1 LRLALAL
8 TLAIVAIELLGGFW
22 SRSLALFADAGHI
35 SADALGLALAWFAAW
50 QSRRPADARRTYGYH
65 RVGILAAMA
74 NALLLLGVIGLI
86 VLEAV
91 RRLLHPQPVAGGAV
105 VLTALVAIALNSYV
119 AWSLRHPGSDLNLRA
134 ALFHV
139 LGDLASASGVVAA
152 GLIILL
158 TGWLYA
164 DPLISLAIS
173 VLILLGAARIAR
185 DALHVLLEGTP
196 RGMDLAAVEQELMAG
211 TGVRSVHDLHV
222 WTISPQHSALS
233 AHLVVDPQS
242 VAAGEHLVRE
252 AERRV
257 CHRFGIGHTT
267 IQLETCHP
275 CADEQAHGAGD
286 HNHPH
291 PVEENPSPVR
301 RG

>member
-1 LRLALAL
+1 
-8 TLAIVAIELLGGFW
+8 
-22 SRSLALFADAGHI
+22 
-35 SADALGLALAWFAAW
+35 
-50 QSRRPADARRTYGYH
+50 
-65 RVGILAAMA
+65 MA

-252 AERRV
+252 AESRV